1 MLAKIRSLYIEGLE
15 SVLVDVEVDIFRGCL
30 PSFTIVGLPDT
41 SVQEARERVRSA
53 IKNSS
58 FQFPIAKIVVNLAPA
73 DVKKEGSAFDLP
85 IAIGILIA
93 SNQLDCSNLDTSY
106 FVGELSLDGTIKS
119 ATGIL
124 PMGLHLD
131 NLHDSKNVKF
141 YIPYSNINEVISD
154 SIEVFPVKSLIE
166 VVEHINGLRNYTY
179 VKIKED
185 NSEESIDEDFSEVSG
200 QEFAKRALEVSAA
213 GQHNVLMIGPPGTGK
228 TMLARRIRS
237 IMPKLTFSE
246 SLEVTKI
253 YSVAGLLTKNPGII
267 KDRPFRAP
275 HHTASVV
282 SVVGGG
288 TNPKPGEV
296 SLAHRGVLF
305 LDEFP
310 EFSRELINAL
320 RQPLEDGWITISRSK
335 SRVMYPSR
343 FMLIAAMNPCP
354 CGYYGDDKKQCICSP
369 SQIFRYRS
377 RISGPILDRI
387 DIITEVQRVET
398 EKIVNLRP
406 AESSNS
412 IRERVINA
420 HKIQA
425 ERYKGSGILYNS
437 ELTPKK
443 ISKYVMMTKDAKDLL
458 KLAAD
463 KFYLSGRAIIKIMKV
478 SRTIAD
484 LREVE
489 KVDIQDISE
498 AIQYRTKDFLS

>member
-1 MLAKIRSLYIEGLE
+1 MLAKINSLYIEGLE
-15 SVLVDVEVDIFRGCL
+15 SFPVDVEVDISMGSL

-85 IAIGILIA
+85 IAIGILTA
-93 SNQLDCSNLDTSY
+93 SKQLECPNLKSSY

-119 ATGIL
+119 AAGIL
-124 PMGLHLD
+124 PMGLFLD
-131 NLHDSKNVKF
+131 GLSESKNIKF
-141 YIPYSNINEVISD
+141 FIPYNNLNEVVGE
-154 SIEVFPVKSLIE
+154 SIEVFPVRSLID
-166 VVEHINGLRNYTY
+166 VVEHLNGSRNYTY
-179 VKIKED
+179 VKVKE
-185 NSEESIDEDFSEVSG
+185 NFKEEHIDEDFSEVSG

-237 IMPKLTFSE
+237 IMPKLTYTE

-253 YSVAGLLTKNPGII
+253 YSVAGLLTKNSNII
-267 KDRPFRAP
+267 KDRPFRSP
-275 HHTASVV
+275 HHTASVA
-282 SVVGGG
+282 SIVGGG

-310 EFSRELINAL
+310 EFSKEIINAL
-320 RQPLEDGWITISRSK
+320 RQPLEDGWISISRLK
-335 SRVMYPSR
+335 SCVVYPSR

-354 CGYYGDDKKQCICSP
+354 CGYYGDSKKQCICSP
-369 SQIFRYRS
+369 SQVFRYRS
-377 RISGPILDRI
+377 KINGPILDRI
-387 DIITEVQRVET
+387 DIVTEVQRVET
-398 EKIVNLRP
+398 EKIVNLKP
-406 AESSNS
+406 AEGSSI
-412 IRERVINA
+412 IRERVIKA
-420 HKIQA
+420 QKIQE
-425 ERYKGSGILYNS
+425 ERYKGSEILYNS

-443 ISKYVMMTKDAKDLL
+443 ISKYVVMTKDGKDLL
-458 KLAAD
+458 KLATD
-463 KFYLSGRAIIKIMKV
+463 RFSLSGRAVVKIMKV

-484 LREVE
+484 LRD
-489 KVDIQDISE
+489 VDIVDVQDVSE
-498 AIQYRTKDFLS
+498 AIQYRAKDLLA

>member
-1 MLAKIRSLYIEGLE
+1 
-15 SVLVDVEVDIFRGCL
+15 
-30 PSFTIVGLPDT
+30 
-41 SVQEARERVRSA
+41 
-53 IKNSS
+53 
-58 FQFPIAKIVVNLAPA
+58 
-73 DVKKEGSAFDLP
+73 
-85 IAIGILIA
+85 
-93 SNQLDCSNLDTSY
+93 
-106 FVGELSLDGTIKS
+106 
-119 ATGIL
+119 
-124 PMGLHLD
+124 
-131 NLHDSKNVKF
+131 
-141 YIPYSNINEVISD
+141 
-154 SIEVFPVKSLIE
+154 
-166 VVEHINGLRNYTY
+166 
-179 VKIKED
+179 
-185 NSEESIDEDFSEVSG
+185 VSG

-253 YSVAGLLTKNPGII
+253 YSVAGLLTKNSGII

>member
-1 MLAKIRSLYIEGLE
+1 
-15 SVLVDVEVDIFRGCL
+15 
-30 PSFTIVGLPDT
+30 
-41 SVQEARERVRSA
+41 
-53 IKNSS
+53 
-58 FQFPIAKIVVNLAPA
+58 
-73 DVKKEGSAFDLP
+73 
-85 IAIGILIA
+85 
-93 SNQLDCSNLDTSY
+93 
-106 FVGELSLDGTIKS
+106 
-119 ATGIL
+119 
-124 PMGLHLD
+124 
-131 NLHDSKNVKF
+131 
-141 YIPYSNINEVISD
+141 
-154 SIEVFPVKSLIE
+154 
-166 VVEHINGLRNYTY
+166 
-179 VKIKED
+179 
-185 NSEESIDEDFSEVSG
+185 
-200 QEFAKRALEVSAA
+200 
-213 GQHNVLMIGPPGTGK
+213 
-228 TMLARRIRS
+228 
-237 IMPKLTFSE
+237 
-246 SLEVTKI
+246 
-253 YSVAGLLTKNPGII
+253 
-267 KDRPFRAP
+267 
-275 HHTASVV
+275 
-282 SVVGGG
+282 
-288 TNPKPGEV
+288 
-296 SLAHRGVLF
+296 
-305 LDEFP
+305 
-310 EFSRELINAL
+310 
-320 RQPLEDGWITISRSK
+320 
-335 SRVMYPSR
+335 MYPSR